1 VSETYRLRRCQ
12 TQSGIA
18 GGFFHGAGQLIQNRI
33 AFAGTMADSSNLR
46 TPPLTAQF
54 PVYYLADLRALN
66 PPPLPLG
73 GDLLAGPAVKT
84 IEVARKRPR
93 RGRLCR

>member
-12 TQSGIA
+12 TQSEIA

-46 TPPLTAQF
+46 TPLLTARF
-54 PVYYLADLRALN
+54 PVYYLAEPRALN
-66 PPPLPLG
+66 SRSSPLG